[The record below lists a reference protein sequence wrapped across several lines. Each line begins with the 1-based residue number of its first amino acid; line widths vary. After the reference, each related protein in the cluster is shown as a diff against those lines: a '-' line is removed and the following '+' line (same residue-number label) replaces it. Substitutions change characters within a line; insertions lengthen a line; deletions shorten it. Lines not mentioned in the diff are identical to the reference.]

1 VDLEFRFAL
10 PKLLSIST
18 THFGLLGQSKYLEG
32 WGGEGI
38 KELSSLMKES
48 MAFKGGLLDV
58 FKNIGNHGFYI
69 SIGYLDFLRTMIR
82 K

>member
-10 PKLLSIST
+10 PKFLSICT
-18 THFGLLGQSKYLEG
+18 THFGLLGESKYY
-32 WGGEGI
+32 GGGGDQRTI
-38 KELSSLMKES
+38 KFDERTDG
-48 MAFKGGLLDV
+48 FQRRLLDV